1 MKSARGG
8 SSGSLLAVAAHALG
22 RGAGKVRLAAGGS
35 PSRVGPLAGA
45 AAVSALW
52 TAAYGWVNVKKWKRG
67 SMTKEEALRET
78 ANESVGIGLATGAG
92 IAAANL
98 VRVSSLVAS
107 SASLAPFLIAAAV
120 TGGAKAL
127 WDRRVKRGR
136 SLGGRGGE
144 RELETIPV
152 PGLCAPQDVPAHH
165 PSPG

>member
-1 MKSARGG
+1 MRPVARG
-8 SSGSLLAVAAHALG
+8 
-22 RGAGKVRLAAGGS
+22 
-35 PSRVGPLAGA
+35 SRSRIGPLAGA
-45 AAVSALW
+45 AAVGVLW
-52 TAAYGWVNVKKWKRG
+52 GVACGCVNLRKWKQGR
-67 SMTKEEALRET
+67 MTKEEALRET

-144 RELETIPV
+144 RERETF
-152 PGLCAPQDVPAHH
+152 PGHGLRAPQDVPAL
-165 PSPG
+165 PSPD